1 MCDFSG
7 LSQNDTL
14 QQFYDKHNSR
24 LPVDDIPRDIG
35 ESKDDKALTKCCKS
49 EVIYSDK
56 HKENVCRCC
65 GMGV

>member
-14 QQFYDKHNSR
+14 QRFYDRHNSR
-24 LPVDDIPRDIG
+24 LPTEPMEYEIG
-35 ESKDDKALTKCCKS
+35 KNKDDNALTRCCKS
-49 EVIYSDK
+49 ETIYSDK